1 MTRFILVNQKKNKLN
16 TNMRDK
22 RILLG
27 ITGGIAAYKI
37 ASLIRL
43 LIKSGAEVRCVM
55 TPASC
60 DFISPLTVATLSK
73 NPVGI
78 DFWDKKDGSWENHV
92 EYGIWADLF
101 VVAPLTANT
110 LAKFASGICDNLLC
124 ATYFSMKAP
133 VLIAPAMD
141 LDMYIHPTVKR
152 NLNVLKSD
160 GVGVIPPGHG
170 ELASGLVGE
179 GRLAEPD
186 DIFHAI
192 SLFFNKKQLLAG
204 KTVLITAGP
213 TYEAID
219 PVRFI
224 GNHSSGKMGYALANE
239 CAELGANVILLS
251 GPSKES
257 ITHPNVQLFKVN
269 SADEMFELVKKY
281 WKASQFGI
289 FAAAVADYKPAITAD
304 QKIKK
309 SEDVM
314 RLELVKNPDLLKWA
328 GENKKEEQLLIGFA
342 LETSNAL
349 VFGSEKLKKKN
360 LDFIVINTL
369 EDEGAG
375 FGGDTNKIVIL
386 DKDNNS
392 TEFELMSKQKVASS
406 ILETV
411 LKKFQ

>member
-1 MTRFILVNQKKNKLN
+1 MTRFILVNRKKNKIYI
-16 TNMRDK
+16 NMRDK

-43 LIKSGAEVRCVM
+43 LIKSGAEVRCIM

-92 EYGIWADLF
+92 EYGLWADLF

-133 VLIAPAMD
+133 CLVAPAMD
-141 LDMYIHPTVKR
+141 LDMYQHPTVKR
-152 NLNVLKSD
+152 NLKTLAQD
-160 GVGVIPPGHG
+160 GVGVIPPGNG
-170 ELASGLVGE
+170 ELASGLIGE
-179 GRLAEPD
+179 GRLAEPEQ
-186 DIFHAI
+186 IFSAI
-192 SLFFNKKQLLAG
+192 DVFFNGEKKLKG
-204 KTVLITAGP
+204 RTVLITAGP
-213 TYEAID
+213 TYESID

-224 GNHSSGKMGYALANE
+224 GNHSTGKMGYALANA
-239 CAELGANVILLS
+239 CADLGAEVILLS
-251 GPSKES
+251 GPSKEKMA
-257 ITHPNVQLFKVN
+257 HPSVKLVKVN
-269 SADEMFELVKKY
+269 SADEMFEEVKKY
-281 WKASQFGI
+281 WGVSHLGI
-289 FAAAVADYKPAITAD
+289 FSAAVADYKPAVIAN

-314 RLELVKNPDLLKWA
+314 HLELVKNPDLLQWA
-328 GENKKEEQLLIGFA
+328 GAHKTDGQLLVGFA
-342 LETSNAL
+342 LETNKAIEH
-349 VFGSEKLKKKN
+349 GMGKLRKKN
-360 LDFIVINTL
+360 LDFIVVNTL

-406 ILETV
+406 ILDLV
-411 LKKFQ
+411 LAKH